1 MSRLTNRK
9 RKASY
14 NLEDIKQCIRN
25 NRYRIPSPRTRK
37 NIYNKLGF
45 VQEEVTNIILELKKD
60 DFVES
65 MASYYKKEI
74 WQDNYAPV
82 TQHGKLYIKIRLD
95 DQGCVIISFDKYE
108 DLDDEF
114 RKL

>member
-1 MSRLTNRK
+1 MLDYFK
-9 RKASY
+9 
-14 NLEDIKQCIRN
+14 LPIKI
-25 NRYRIPSPRTRK
+25 
-37 NIYNKLGF
+37 L
-45 VQEEVTNIILELKKD
+45 EVTNIILELKKD

-65 MASYYKKEI
+65 MSSYHKKEI
-74 WQDNYAPV
+74 WQDNYTPV